1 MDPGIQPR
9 RSPCERLSAVMLL
22 RFVHSI
28 NLVPNLVLL
37 PTLVLLWQQQGNPV
51 TLVGPS
57 GAYQASYI
65 CLLSSR

>member
-1 MDPGIQPR
+1 MLMDPGIQPR
-9 RSPCERLSAVMLL
+9 RTPRERLSAVMLL
-22 RFVHSI
+22 RFVHCI
-28 NLVPNLVLL
+28 NLVLL